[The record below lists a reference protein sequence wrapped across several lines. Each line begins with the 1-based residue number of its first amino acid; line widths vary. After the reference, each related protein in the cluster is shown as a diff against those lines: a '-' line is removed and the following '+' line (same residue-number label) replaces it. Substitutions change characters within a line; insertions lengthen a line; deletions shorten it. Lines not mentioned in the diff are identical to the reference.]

1 MSTVTRYY
9 ERFSIYER
17 IEHIIMLVSFTTLAV
32 TGLPQKYPEAGVS
45 QFIVGVLG
53 GIDFMRSIHHFAATI
68 LMLGTVYHI
77 VAVGYKVFVKRAQMS
92 MLPGLQDA
100 KDALQAFIYNI
111 GIGKTR
117 PQMGRFTFEEKAEY
131 WALVWGT
138 AVMAITG
145 FMMWN
150 PIATAKFLPGE
161 AIPAAK
167 AAHGAEAVLAVLA
180 IIVWHFYGVHLK
192 HFNKAMWT
200 GKLNEEEMLHE
211 HPLELADIKAGAH
224 AKETNPVVL
233 KKRRTVYYPVAG
245 VVAVVLLGG
254 IYAFVTME
262 TTSIKTIV
270 PPPSSNLPV
279 YLPQTPTPMPTA
291 VPTETPQPGAA
302 PAALTWDASVGP
314 LFQQK
319 CAACHGAAAIAGL
332 NLSTYADAI
341 KGAASGPV
349 IVPNDSANSKLVQV
363 QSAGG
368 HPGQLSPDE
377 LTQIKAWI
385 DAGAPEK

>member
-1 MSTVTRYY
+1 MSTINRYY
-9 ERFSIYER
+9 ERFSPYER
-17 IEHIIMLVSFTTLAV
+17 FEHIVTLLSFTTLAI

-45 QFIVGVLG
+45 QFIVGLLG
-53 GIDFMRSIHHFAATI
+53 GIEFIRSIHHFAATI

-77 VAVGYKVFVKRAQMS
+77 VAVGYKAYVRRYPMS

-138 AVMAITG
+138 AVMAISG

-161 AIPAAK
+161 VIPAAK

-180 IIVWHFYGVHLK
+180 IIVWHMYGVHVK
-192 HFNKAMWT
+192 FFNKAMWT
-200 GKLNEEEMLHE
+200 GKMTEEEMLHE
-211 HPLELADIKAGAH
+211 HPLELADIKAGVH
-224 AKETNPVVL
+224 AANPDPAVL
-233 KKRRTVYYPVAG
+233 KKRRAIYYPIA
-245 VVAVVLLGG
+245 AVMTIALLGG
-254 IYAFVTME
+254 VYVFLTLE
-262 TTSIKTIV
+262 TTSITTV
-270 PPPSSNLPV
+270 APPPASNLPIYNRQASTRTPPV
-279 YLPQTPTPMPTA
+279 APTQTPAA
-291 VPTETPQPGAA
+291 VA
-302 PAALTWDASVGP
+302 PAALTWDAFAGP

-319 CAACHGAAAIAGL
+319 CAACHGAAAMGGL

-341 KGAASGPV
+341 KGATTGPV
-349 IVPNDSANSKLVQV
+349 IAPKDSANSTLVQV
-363 QSAGG
+363 QTTGG
-368 HPGQLSPDE
+368 HPGQFSPEE

-385 DAGAPEK
+385 DAGASEK